1 MLFFFVQVDKYTT
14 DKALQKVKRTP
25 ALVAK
30 EVDVPDVTMKE
41 STHTALENQT
51 SKAPNDGQQISEGD
65 DDHQDTKMISPL
77 TVDRTV
83 KHKQTSTF
91 VGGPSNW

>member
-1 MLFFFVQVDKYTT
+1 MLFFFLQVEEYTT
-14 DKALQKVKRTP
+14 AKALQKVKRTP

-30 EVDVPDVTMKE
+30 KVNVPDVTMKE
-41 STHTALENQT
+41 STHGALENQT
-51 SKAPNDGQQISEGD
+51 SKAPNDGHQISEGD
-65 DDHQDTKMISPL
+65 DNHQNRKTISPL
-77 TVDRTV
+77 TADRTV